1 MMRAIDELRAPT
13 AGQLLRIRRA
23 VCAGGW
29 DAEET
34 GLRCNAQVLA
44 ESCFWKGEA
53 VFPDGEAV
61 LDGLSVAEMDRL
73 LDRIFDG
80 KPPQGRQKGGI
91 NPHFDEARFRVLQGV
106 GM

>member
-1 MMRAIDELRAPT
+1 MTQPIDELRMPT
-13 AGQLLRIRRA
+13 AGQLLRIRRT

-61 LDGLSVAEMDRL
+61 LDRLSVAEMDRL
-73 LDRIFDG
+73 LDRIFSTEPLRG
-80 KPPQGRQKGGI
+80 KPKGGT
-91 NPHFDEARFRVLQGV
+91 NPRFDEARFRALQGV